1 MTRDELQQLVAS
13 KYIDKGIFYLAP
25 RVGKVKTSFNVCEKN
40 GWKNIKIIAP
50 RVDIFEGWKA
60 DKIKFEFEGDL
71 EFCTF
76 TSLGKQEY
84 KDYDLI
90 IIDEIHESSSE
101 QLSNL
106 KKIIGNNKSLGLS
119 GTMTNKTQQ
128 KIYNTLGM
136 STCFHYSIEKAVE
149 QGILAD
155 YQISIHL
162 VDLDD
167 KSAYIKTSKGMVTE
181 KKRYNQ
187 FVWLTNK
194 LSIEGKSTFFID
206 LKIISLLQNSLAK
219 KNKTL
224 QILKKSKNERVLIF
238 CGTTDTADSLG
249 IPTYHSK
256 SKDKELFHSFCNGE
270 GNHLATIKMMQSG
283 ITILPI
289 SKGIINYLSGNP
301 EDSAQKICR
310 FLNIEY
316 NNLDK
321 KADIQIICS
330 NTSFE
335 KERLRTA
342 LMFFN
347 QDKIEYLKPKE
358 L

>member
-1 MTRDELQQLVAS
+1 
-13 KYIDKGIFYLAP
+13 
-25 RVGKVKTSFNVCEKN
+25 
-40 GWKNIKIIAP
+40 
-50 RVDIFEGWKA
+50 
-60 DKIKFEFEGDL
+60 
-71 EFCTF
+71 
-76 TSLGKQEY
+76 
-84 KDYDLI
+84 
-90 IIDEIHESSSE
+90 
-101 QLSNL
+101 
-106 KKIIGNNKSLGLS
+106 
-119 GTMTNKTQQ
+119 
-128 KIYNTLGM
+128 M
-136 STCFHYSIEKAVE
+136 SVCFHYSIEKAVKE
-149 QGILAD
+149 GILAD

-194 LSIEGKSTFFID
+194 LSVEGKSTFFID

-238 CGTTDTADSLG
+238 CGTTDTADSLE

-289 SKGIINYLSGNP
+289 SKGVINYLSGNP

-316 NNLDK
+316 DNLSK

-342 LMFFN
+342 LMFFD